1 MVSMVLEK
9 FIQRFTKDIATEW
22 GEYLINRRIYMK
34 FTKMH
39 GIGNDYVYVELLQ
52 GRQYLIRL
60 RWQIRQ
66 RPPFRNRIRW
76 SDPDQTV

>member
-1 MVSMVLEK
+1 
-9 FIQRFTKDIATEW
+9 
-22 GEYLINRRIYMK
+22 MK

-39 GIGNDYVYVELLQ
+39 GIGNDYVYVNLLQ
-52 GRQYLIRL
+52 GNSNQSVCGGK
-60 RWQIRQ
+60 IRQ